1 MYWATSGAG
10 RVGSGASRGPIG
22 ASGASE
28 GPGLFDP
35 RGSLWSPLLDQSM
48 GASEA

>member
-1 MYWATSGAG
+1 MSEAG
-10 RVGSGASRGPIG
+10 RVGSGASGGPIG

-35 RGSLWSPLLDQSM
+35 RWSSWSPLDEE
-48 GASEA
+48 ASEA